1 MYFEFF
7 CYYLCCSIQVQGFY
21 FSSNQQGWKKFFLAF
36 WHVNLIE
43 AIFVLQN
50 IERHTRSIDE
60 MEIVT
65 EKQIEESTERL
76 VDDGTC
82 LGSNPCGWG
91 AYDERTK
98 KIIYYI
104 ANK

>member
-1 MYFEFF
+1 
-7 CYYLCCSIQVQGFY
+7 
-21 FSSNQQGWKKFFLAF
+21 
-36 WHVNLIE
+36 
-43 AIFVLQN
+43 
-50 IERHTRSIDE
+50 

-65 EKQIEESTERL
+65 EKQMEESTDRL

-104 ANK
+104 DNK